1 MSKKDDDKLFN
12 EYKKHRYYCRHCG
25 HSVTI
30 YGFMDKTICSFCGW
44 YVFRTPKDEFKFRM
58 GNFYKNGG

>member
-1 MSKKDDDKLFN
+1 MNKKKDDKLFN
-12 EYKKHRYYCRHCG
+12 EYRKITFHCRHCG

-30 YGFMDKTICSFCGW
+30 YGYMDKKICNYCGY

-58 GNFYKNGG
+58 KNVSKNGD